1 MKKLL
6 FLFNLLI
13 VAFSTS
19 AQTDADQDNSSVTA
33 SIAQWANGD
42 AFTLVSDANVREK
55 PSTQSKALAQLPI
68 ATAVKIEQV
77 MTDSFTVN
85 GFRAPW
91 CLISYDN
98 GTKKGYLWGGFIATV
113 ILKMV
118 GTYDDTEGILFLGGV
133 GAWDEKKSRMTM
145 QLRAAKDG
153 KELSKVEFST
163 QGDLSYNC
171 TLKKETEGG
180 LRKVSKVLTFSTGY
194 DACGY
199 PWGDNLI
206 FFTKDKK
213 LVKVLNTESISDAG
227 VFYSSEN
234 YILPNDKGG
243 ISNHIIVTSDNAE
256 MMEKNGE
263 YEATK
268 QKYSITLYKWDGAKL
283 QKMAK

>member
-13 VAFSTS
+13 ATATMS
-19 AQTDADQDNSSVTA
+19 AQTEEENSVNA
-33 SIAQWANGD
+33 SIAQWNLGD

-55 PSTQSKALAQLPI
+55 PSTQSKALVQLPI
-68 ATAVKIEQV
+68 ATAIKIEQV

-91 CLISYDN
+91 CSISYD
-98 GTKKGYLWGGFIATV
+98 GGKKKGYLWGGFIATV
-113 ILKMV
+113 VLKMTN
-118 GTYDDTEGILFLGGV
+118 TYDDTEGVLFLGGV
-133 GAWDEKKSRMTM
+133 GTWDEKKSRMTM

-163 QGDLSYNC
+163 QGDLGYNC

-199 PWGDNLI
+199 PWGNNLI

-213 LVKVLNTESISDAG
+213 LVKVLSTESVADAG

-243 ISNHIIVTSDNAE
+243 ISNLVIVTSDNAE

-283 QKMAK
+283 QKLAK

>member
-1 MKKLL
+1 MKNFILL
-6 FLFNLLI
+6 FNFLI
-13 VAFSTS
+13 ITFSLS
-19 AQTDADQDNSSVTA
+19 AQTEEEKNTVRA
-33 SIAQWANGD
+33 SIAEWKIGD
-42 AFTLVSDANVREK
+42 AYTLVSDANVREK
-55 PSTQSKALAQLPI
+55 PSTQSKALMQLPI

-98 GTKKGYLWGGFIATV
+98 GKKKGYLWGGFIATV
-113 ILKMV
+113 VLRMV
-118 GTYDDTEGILFLGGV
+118 NTYDDNTEGMLFLGGV

-145 QLRAAKDG
+145 QLRAAKEG
-153 KELSKVEFST
+153 KELSRVEFST

-171 TLKKETEGG
+171 TLKKEAEGG
-180 LRKVSKVLTFSTGY
+180 LRNVSKVLTFSTGY

-213 LVKVLNTESISDAG
+213 LVRVLNTESIADAG

-234 YILPNDKGG
+234 CILPSDKGG
-243 ISNHIIVTSDNAE
+243 ISNLILVTSDNAE

-268 QKYSITLYKWDGAKL
+268 QKYSITLYKWDGVKL
-283 QKMAK
+283 QKLAK